1 MRRVALL
8 CQPRDDPDPLS
19 ATLRLVPGL
28 RDDLQLSLLLD
39 RLHAQSLAQE
49 DDLRV
54 HLAEQGTASIVG
66 THAELEQGRVF
77 WRDKLVAL
85 DADKAQFC
93 YALCRALHARRIV
106 EAGTSFGVSTL
117 YLAAAVRDN
126 GGGIVLGAEQEPSK
140 VAVARGH
147 FREARLDAY
156 IDLREGDI
164 LEALQDLEGPV
175 DFLLLDIW
183 APLARPVLELV
194 ATHLRT
200 GAIVATDNTAK
211 RRPAYGALLAYLGDP
226 ANGFITQTLPF
237 DGGFEISVKVTG
249 N

>member
-1 MRRVALL
+1 V
-8 CQPRDDPDPLS
+8 PD
-19 ATLRLVPGL
+19 LRN
-28 RDDLQLSLLLD
+28 DLQLRSLLD
-39 RLHAQSLAQE
+39 RLHGQSLAQE
-49 DDLRV
+49 GDIRAHFV
-54 HLAEQGTASIVG
+54 EQGSASVVG
-66 THAELEQGRVF
+66 TRAELEQGRAF

-85 DADKAQFC
+85 DADKAQLC
-93 YALCRALHARRIV
+93 YALCRAIHARRIV
-106 EAGTSFGVSTL
+106 EAGTSFGISTL

-126 GGGIVLGAEQEPSK
+126 GGGIVLGAEQEPGK

-164 LEALQDLEGPV
+164 LEALRGLEGPV

-183 APLARPVLELV
+183 TPLACPVLERV

-211 RRPAYGALLAYLGDP
+211 RRQEYGALFAYLGDP
-226 ANGFITQTLPF
+226 ANGFLTQTLPF
-237 DGGFEISVKVTG
+237 EGGFEISVKVTG
-249 N
+249 ISPAARG

>member
-1 MRRVALL
+1 M
-8 CQPRDDPDPLS
+8 
-19 ATLRLVPGL
+19 PGL
-28 RDDLQLSLLLD
+28 RDDLQLRSLLD

-49 DDLRV
+49 SDIRA
-54 HLAEQGTASIVG
+54 HFAEQGSASVVG
-66 THAELEQGRVF
+66 TRAELEQGRAF

-93 YALCRALHARRIV
+93 YALCRALHARRVV
-106 EAGTSFGVSTL
+106 EAGTSFGISTL

-126 GGGIVLGAEQEPSK
+126 GGGGIVIGAEQEPSK
-140 VAVARGH
+140 IAVARGH

-164 LEALQDLEGPV
+164 LEALKGLEGPV

-194 ATHLRT
+194 ATQLRT

-211 RRPAYGALLAYLGDP
+211 RRQEYGALLAYLGDP